1 MILLVK
7 KWRAYYVFKQEKDGV
22 WTLSDLRGRGGG
34 GEGRVAAETA
44 AL

>member
-22 WTLSDLRGRGGG
+22 WTLSDLRGRGG
-34 GEGRVAAETA
+34 EGRVAAETA

>member
-22 WTLSDLRGRGGG
+22 WTFSDLRGR